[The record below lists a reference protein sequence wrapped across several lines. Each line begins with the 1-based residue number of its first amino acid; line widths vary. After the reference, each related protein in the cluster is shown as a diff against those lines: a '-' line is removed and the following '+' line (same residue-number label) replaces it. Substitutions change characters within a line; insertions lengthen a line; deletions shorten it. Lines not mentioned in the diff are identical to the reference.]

1 MRIGHQW
8 LRRSLNIDPVNV
20 SLTLLPDDDLPRPCG
35 SFRRCLI
42 SKQSFHIRVRFRA
55 LRTGYSVMSR
65 QPLVLLVPPDRL
77 TGMTTSH
84 HLAGYGLEII
94 MASGMDEA
102 QRLLRTNRSISVLV
116 IDTDLGQAN
125 DGLSLAKS
133 ARVSDPGLKVI
144 YTSRMPFRLRETE
157 KVSGAPCVRTPYRPH
172 QLVGVISQL
181 VRRHPTEDVEAYA
194 A

>member
-1 MRIGHQW
+1 
-8 LRRSLNIDPVNV
+8 
-20 SLTLLPDDDLPRPCG
+20 
-35 SFRRCLI
+35 
-42 SKQSFHIRVRFRA
+42 
-55 LRTGYSVMSR
+55 MSR
-65 QPLVLLVPPDRL
+65 PPLVLLVPPDRL

-94 MASGMDEA
+94 TANSVDEA
-102 QRLLRTNRSISVLV
+102 QHLLRTNRRISVLV
-116 IDTDLGQAN
+116 IDTDLGQAD

-133 ARVSDPGLKVI
+133 ARASDPDLKVI
-144 YTSRMPFRLRETE
+144 YTSRMPFRLQESE

-181 VRRHPTEDVEAYA
+181 VRRQLTVDVGVYA